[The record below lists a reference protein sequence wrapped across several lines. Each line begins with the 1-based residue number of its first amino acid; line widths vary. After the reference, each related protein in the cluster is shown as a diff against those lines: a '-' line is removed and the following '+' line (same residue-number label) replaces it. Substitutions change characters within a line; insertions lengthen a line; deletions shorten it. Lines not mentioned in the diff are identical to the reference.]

1 MSDRDTLTLC
11 RWCGKAGLCRRYDDD
26 DPAAFVCEPCSF
38 GREER
43 LRKLSQDAGRA
54 LGRLD

>member
-1 MSDRDTLTLC
+1 MSDHTVMARC
-11 RWCGKAGLCRRYDDD
+11 RWCGLIKGCRLYDDE
-26 DPAAFVCEPCSF
+26 DPTAFVCEPCSF